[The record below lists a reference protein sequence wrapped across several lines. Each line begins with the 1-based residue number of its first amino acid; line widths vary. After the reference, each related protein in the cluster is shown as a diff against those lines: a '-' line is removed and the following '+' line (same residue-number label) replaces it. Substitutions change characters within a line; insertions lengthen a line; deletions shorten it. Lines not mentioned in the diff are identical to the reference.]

1 MRQGLRRTIRG
12 AALLPLVGLLL
23 TGAGAGTAAAEDQAA
38 PGEAGT
44 NFRTA
49 TVIDQDESA
58 TATASTGDYLYW
70 TFPAGAGQTATAEAT
85 VTLPDPAARSGPVT
99 WQLDV
104 YDGLRRRQACTE
116 GQQTVTAAESAASLT
131 LSCTLRPVKA
141 WSEPWADDPLPG
153 AYYLRLTVVELPE
166 RDLGLGVSTQVQVTA
181 VESGGARA
189 SGGELSEPLIPMAR
203 AGSIVDLE
211 ADPDA
216 EDSGDDDTAGGVQP
230 VAVSEPESGWM
241 GSWWTDRW
249 VWTAAGGVLGAIA
262 GVAGYVLIRPRHR
275 ES

>member
-12 AALLPLVGLLL
+12 AALLPLTGLLL
-23 TGAGAGTAAAEDQAA
+23 AGAGTAVADDGGQQ
-38 PGEAGT
+38 EAGT
-44 NFRTA
+44 SFRTA
-49 TVIDQDESA
+49 TVIAQDETA
-58 TATASTGDYLYW
+58 TAMASTGDYLYW

-85 VTLPDPAARSGPVT
+85 VTLPDAAARSGPVT

-116 GQQTVTAAESAASLT
+116 GQQTVTAAETTASID
-131 LSCTLRPVKA
+131 LSCTLRPVKP

-166 RDLGLGVSTQVQVTA
+166 RDLGLGVSAQVSVTA
-181 VESGGARA
+181 TESGGARA
-189 SGGELSEPLIPMAR
+189 SGGELSEPLIPAAR

-216 EDSGDDDTAGGVQP
+216 EEDGDDTATGVQP
-230 VAVSEPESGWM
+230 VAVAEPESGWM

-262 GVAGYVLIRPRHR
+262 GVAGYVLIRPRQR